1 MCCLVLRVD
10 IQKDVESMHEENHE
24 VAKVV
29 ACSFVTKME
38 RKKKLLQIPYK
49 ASIPLA
55 PTPS

>member
-1 MCCLVLRVD
+1 LVLRVD